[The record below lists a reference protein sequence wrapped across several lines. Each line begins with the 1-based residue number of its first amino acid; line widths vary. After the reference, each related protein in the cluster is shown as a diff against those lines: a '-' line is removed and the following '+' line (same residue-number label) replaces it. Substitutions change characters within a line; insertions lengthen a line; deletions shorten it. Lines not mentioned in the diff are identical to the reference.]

1 MDRLSKL
8 AAIIIIIL
16 LCGTSYFTLNTTVS
30 KLAQPNR
37 DILIVGTST
46 PFPPFET
53 RAGDTVIGFDI
64 DIAEKIST
72 KLNRRMIIK
81 DFSDFDALLPSL
93 KSGNLDM
100 VIAGLSIYDARKEVV
115 DFSEPYYNSSQCVL
129 TLQNGNLSNKVIFQ
143 PVDFDGLIVGYQTQT
158 TSQFWVEEKLINKT
172 NIKKSVSFGNLQ
184 LGLDYLRMN
193 VVDVI
198 IIDKPVADAFVHTNS
213 NLKIIGTIETKEQYA
228 IAVQKDDPEGI
239 LSSVNIILSEMKA
252 NGEYD
257 KLIAKWFGGE

>member
-1 MDRLSKL
+1 MDKKSMIV
-8 AAIIIIIL
+8 AIIIIIL
-16 LCGTSYFTLNTTVS
+16 LCITSYFTINTTLS

-53 RAGDTVIGFDI
+53 RAGDAVIGFDI
-64 DIAEKIST
+64 DLTEQIAT
-72 KLNRRMIIK
+72 KLNRRMVVK

-115 DFSEPYYNSSQCVL
+115 DFSDPYYNSSQSIL
-129 TLQNGNLSNKVIFQ
+129 TLQNGNFSDKVIYQ
-143 PVDFDGLIVGYQTQT
+143 PSDFEGLIVGYQTQT
-158 TSQFWVEEKLINKT
+158 TSQFWVEGNLINKT

-184 LGLDYLRMN
+184 LGLDYLKMN

-239 LSSVNIILSEMKA
+239 LSSINGVLSEMKA

-257 KLIAKWFGGE
+257 KLIAKWFGG